1 MKFVKK
7 SYIIGRPILKKLNN
21 IKRILIANRGEIAIR
36 AIRAIRELGGESIAV
51 YSEADKDSMHV
62 KLADYS
68 ICIGKAP
75 SDKSYLHIPSI
86 LSAIEISYADAVYPG
101 YGFLAENPNFAS
113 ILEKSNIKFIGPKS
127 ETIRLTGDKAAARK
141 AAEEANVP
149 IIPGSPPIETLK
161 EALEIADEIGYPVL
175 LKAAAGG
182 GGRGM
187 RVAHSPQELS
197 RLLPVAQRE
206 AETNFG
212 DSRVYI
218 EKFIQNPK
226 HIEIQILADEQGNVV
241 YIGDRECSIQ
251 RRHQKLLEE
260 SPSPFITDRVRKEMG
275 EAAVRFAKHVDF
287 TGAGTVEFIVD
298 KDMNFYFI
306 EMNGRIQVEHPVSE
320 MTSGIDLVAWQLLIA
335 DGQKLDFNQKDIK
348 NTGHAIEFRINAEDP
363 ETFTPNPG
371 KIEDLYLPGGFGVRV
386 DTHIYKG
393 YTVPPYYDSLI
404 AKLIVY
410 GKNREEAVI
419 RGKRALTELI
429 IGGIKTTKDFH
440 LRILEDED
448 FLSGKYTTSLVDN
461 KYLGIRE

>member
-1 MKFVKK
+1 
-7 SYIIGRPILKKLNN
+7 LEKLDN
-21 IKRILIANRGEIAIR
+21 IKRILIANRGEIAVR
-36 AIRAIRELGGESIAV
+36 AIRAIRELGGESIAL
-51 YSEADKDSMHV
+51 YSQADKDSMHV
-62 KLADYS
+62 RLADYA
-68 ICIGKAP
+68 ICIGEAP
-75 SDKSYLHIPSI
+75 SDRSYLNIPSI

-101 YGFLAENPNFAS
+101 YGFLAENPNFAA
-113 ILEKSNIKFIGPKS
+113 ILEKSDIKFVGPRS
-127 ETIRLTGDKAAARK
+127 ETIQLTGDKAAARR
-141 AAEEANVP
+141 AAEEAGVP
-149 IIPGSPPIETLK
+149 IIPGSPPVETLK
-161 EALEIADEIGYPVL
+161 DALEVADKIGYPVL

-187 RVAHSPQELS
+187 RVVHSSQELV
-197 RLLPVAQRE
+197 RFLPVAQRE
-206 AETNFG
+206 AESNFG
-212 DSRVYI
+212 DSRVYV
-218 EKFIQNPK
+218 EKYIIDPK

-241 YIGDRECSIQ
+241 YIGDRECSVQ

-260 SPSPFITDRVRKEMG
+260 SPSPFITDKVRKQMG
-275 EAAVRFAKHVDF
+275 EAAVRFAKHVGF

-320 MTSGIDLVAWQLLIA
+320 MTSGIDLVAWQMLIA
-335 DGQKLDFNQKDIK
+335 DGKKLSFTQKDIK

-371 KIEDLYLPGGFGVRV
+371 IIEELYLPGGIGVRV

-410 GKNREEAVI
+410 GKNREEAII
-419 RGKRALTELI
+419 RGKRALTEFI

-440 LRILEDED
+440 MKLLDDPE
-448 FLSGKYTTSLVDN
+448 FVSGKYTTSLVDN
-461 KYLGIRE
+461 KYLGKKG

>member
-1 MKFVKK
+1 M
-7 SYIIGRPILKKLNN
+7 LKLDN
-21 IKRILIANRGEIAIR
+21 IKRILIANRGEIAVR
-36 AIRAIRELGGESIAV
+36 AIRAIRELGGESIAI

-62 KLADYS
+62 KLADYA

-75 SDKSYLHIPSI
+75 SDKSYLNIPAI

-101 YGFLAENPNFAS
+101 YGFLAENPNFAAL
-113 ILEKSNIKFIGPKS
+113 LERANIKFIGPRS
-127 ETIRLTGDKAAARK
+127 ETIRLTGDKAEARK
-141 AAEEANVP
+141 AAQEADVP
-149 IIPGSPPIETLK
+149 IIPGSPPVNTLK
-161 EALEIADEIGYPVL
+161 DALEVADKIGYPVL

-187 RVAHSPQELS
+187 RVVHSPQELS

-206 AETNFG
+206 AEANFG

-218 EKFIQNPK
+218 EKFILNPK
-226 HIEIQILADEQGNVV
+226 HIEIQILADEYGNVV

-260 SPSPFITDRVRKEMG
+260 SPSPFITPEVRKKMG
-275 EAAVRFAKHVDF
+275 EAAVRFAKHVGF

-298 KDMNFYFI
+298 ENMNFYFI

-320 MTSGIDLVAWQLLIA
+320 MTSGIDLVAWQMLVA
-335 DGQKLDFNQKDIK
+335 DGKKLSFSQEDIK
-348 NTGHAIEFRINAEDP
+348 QQGHAIEFRINAEDP

-371 KIEDLYLPGGFGVRV
+371 TIEELYLPGGFGVRV

-393 YTVPPYYDSLI
+393 YKIPPYYDSLI
-404 AKLIVY
+404 AKIIVY
-410 GKNREEAVI
+410 GKNREEAII
-419 RGKRALTELI
+419 RGKRALKELVVD
-429 IGGIKTTKDFH
+429 GIKTTKDFH
-440 LRILEDED
+440 LKILEDED
-448 FLSGKYTTSLVDN
+448 FLSGKYTTALIDK

>member
-1 MKFVKK
+1 ME
-7 SYIIGRPILKKLNN
+7 N

-36 AIRAIRELGGESIAV
+36 AIRAIRELGGESIAI
-51 YSEADKDSMHV
+51 YSEADKNSMHV

-68 ICIGKAP
+68 ICVGKAP
-75 SDKSYLHIPSI
+75 SDQSYLNIPSI

-101 YGFLAENPNFAS
+101 YGFLSENPNFAA
-113 ILEKSNIKFIGPKS
+113 ILEKSNIKFIGPRS
-127 ETIRLTGDKAAARK
+127 ETTRLTGDKAAARK
-141 AAEEANVP
+141 AAQEADVP
-149 IIPGSPPIETLK
+149 IIPGSPPVETLK
-161 EALEIADEIGYPVL
+161 EALAVADEIGYPVL

-187 RVAHSPQELS
+187 RVAHTPQELA

-206 AETNFG
+206 AEANFG

-218 EKFIQNPK
+218 EKYILNPK
-226 HIEIQILADEQGNVV
+226 HIEIQILADEHGNVV
-241 YIGDRECSIQ
+241 YIGDRECSVQ

-260 SPSPFITDRVRKEMG
+260 APSPFISDEVRKKMG
-275 EAAVRFAKHVDF
+275 EAAVRFAKHVGF
-287 TGAGTVEFIVD
+287 VGAGTVEFIVD

-320 MTSGIDLVAWQLLIA
+320 MVSGIDLVAWQMLIA
-335 DGQKLDFNQKDIK
+335 DGQKLTFSQEDIK
-348 NTGHAIEFRINAEDP
+348 NQGHAIEFRINAEDP

-371 KIEDLYLPGGFGVRV
+371 TITELYLPGGFGVRV

-410 GKNREEAVI
+410 GKDREEAII
-419 RGKRALTELI
+419 RGKRALSELVI
-429 IGGIKTTKDFH
+429 DGIKTTRDFH
-440 LRILEDED
+440 LKILEDPE
-448 FLSGKYTTSLVDN
+448 FKAGIYTTSLVDT
-461 KYLGIRE
+461 KYLGIKE

>member
-1 MKFVKK
+1 
-7 SYIIGRPILKKLNN
+7 LKRLEN

-36 AIRAIRELGGESIAV
+36 AIRAIRELGGESIAI
-51 YSEADKDSMHV
+51 YSEADKNSMHV

-68 ICIGKAP
+68 ICVGKAP
-75 SDKSYLHIPSI
+75 SDQSYLNIPSI

-101 YGFLAENPNFAS
+101 YGFLSENPNFAA
-113 ILEKSNIKFIGPKS
+113 ILEKSNIKFIGPRS
-127 ETIRLTGDKAAARK
+127 ETTRLTGDKAAARK
-141 AAEEANVP
+141 AAQEADVP
-149 IIPGSPPIETLK
+149 IIPGSPPVETLK
-161 EALEIADEIGYPVL
+161 EALAVADEIGYPVL

-187 RVAHSPQELS
+187 RVAHTPQELA

-206 AETNFG
+206 AEANFG

-218 EKFIQNPK
+218 EKYILNPK
-226 HIEIQILADEQGNVV
+226 HIEIQILADEHGNVV
-241 YIGDRECSIQ
+241 YIGDRECSVQ

-260 SPSPFITDRVRKEMG
+260 APSPFISDEVRKKMG
-275 EAAVRFAKHVDF
+275 EAAVRFAKHVGF
-287 TGAGTVEFIVD
+287 VGAGTVEFIVD

-320 MTSGIDLVAWQLLIA
+320 MVSGIDLVAWQMLIA
-335 DGQKLDFNQKDIK
+335 DGQKLTFSQEDIK
-348 NTGHAIEFRINAEDP
+348 NQGHAIEFRINAEDP

-371 KIEDLYLPGGFGVRV
+371 TITELYLPGGFGVRV

-410 GKNREEAVI
+410 GKDREEAII
-419 RGKRALTELI
+419 RGKRALSELVI
-429 IGGIKTTKDFH
+429 DGIKTTRDFH
-440 LRILEDED
+440 LKILEDPE
-448 FLSGKYTTSLVDN
+448 FKAGIYTTSLVDT
-461 KYLGIRE
+461 KYLGIKE

>member
-1 MKFVKK
+1 M
-7 SYIIGRPILKKLNN
+7 KKLKN

-75 SDKSYLHIPSI
+75 SDKSYLNIPSI

-101 YGFLAENPNFAS
+101 YGFLAENPDFAS

-127 ETIRLTGDKAAARK
+127 QTTRLTGDKAAARK
-141 AAEEANVP
+141 AAQEAGVP
-149 IIPGSPPIETLK
+149 IIPGSPPVETLK
-161 EALEIADEIGYPVL
+161 EALEIADSIGYPVL

-187 RVAHSPQELS
+187 RVVHSPQELT

-206 AETNFG
+206 AEANFG
-212 DSRVYI
+212 DDRVYI
-218 EKFIQNPK
+218 EKFITNPK
-226 HIEIQILADEQGNVV
+226 HIEVQILADEYGNVV

-260 SPSPFITDRVRKEMG
+260 SPSPFITDEVRKKMG
-275 EAAVRFAKHVDF
+275 EAAAKFAKHVGF

-298 KDMNFYFI
+298 KEMNFYFI

-320 MTSGIDLVAWQLLIA
+320 MTSGIDIVAWQMLIA
-335 DGQKLDFNQKDIK
+335 DGQELDFKQEDIK
-348 NTGHAIEFRINAEDP
+348 NSGHAIEFRINAEDP
-363 ETFTPNPG
+363 ESFTPNPG
-371 KIEDLYLPGGFGVRV
+371 TIKELYLPGGFGVRV

-410 GKNREEAVI
+410 GKTREEAII
-419 RGKRALTELI
+419 RGKRALTELVVE
-429 IGGIKTTKDFH
+429 GIKTTKDFH
-440 LRILEDED
+440 LKILEDPE
-448 FLSGKYTTSLVDN
+448 FLSGRYTTSLVDE
-461 KYLGIRE
+461 KYLGQKE

>member
-1 MKFVKK
+1 
-7 SYIIGRPILKKLNN
+7 LEKLQN
-21 IKRILIANRGEIAIR
+21 IKRILIANRGEIAVR

-51 YSEADKDSMHV
+51 YSEADKNSMHV

-68 ICIGKAP
+68 ICIGQAP
-75 SDKSYLHIPSI
+75 SDKSYLNIPSI

-101 YGFLAENPNFAS
+101 YGFLAENPHFAS
-113 ILEKSNIKFIGPKS
+113 ILERSNIKFIGPKA
-127 ETIRLTGDKAAARK
+127 ETIRLTGDKAEARK
-141 AAEEANVP
+141 KAQEVNVP
-149 IIPGSPPIETLK
+149 IIPGSPPVETLK
-161 EALEIADEIGYPVL
+161 EALEVADRIGYPVL

-187 RVAHSPQELS
+187 RVVHTPQELT
-197 RLLPVAQRE
+197 RMLPVAQRE
-206 AETNFG
+206 AEANFG

-218 EKFIQNPK
+218 EKYIIDPK
-226 HIEIQILADEQGNVV
+226 HIEIQILADEHGNVV

-260 SPSPFITDRVRKEMG
+260 APSPFITEQVRKKMG
-275 EAAVRFAKHVDF
+275 EAAVRFAKHVGF

-298 KDMNFYFI
+298 RDMNFYFI

-320 MTSGIDLVAWQLLIA
+320 MVSGIDLVAWQMLIA
-335 DGQKLDFNQKDIK
+335 DGKKLGFRQEDIK

-371 KIEDLYLPGGFGVRV
+371 EIKELYLPGGFGVRV

-404 AKLIVY
+404 GKLIVY
-410 GKNREEAVI
+410 GKNREEAVV

-429 IGGIKTTKDFH
+429 VEGIKTTKDFH
-440 LRILEDED
+440 LKLLDDPD
-448 FLSGKYTTSLVDN
+448 FLSGKYTTSLVDT
-461 KYLGIRE
+461 KYLGTEE

>member
-1 MKFVKK
+1 M
-7 SYIIGRPILKKLNN
+7 LKLDN
-21 IKRILIANRGEIAIR
+21 IKRILIANRGEIAVR
-36 AIRAIRELGGESIAV
+36 AIRAIRELGGESIAI

-62 KLADYS
+62 KLADYA

-75 SDKSYLHIPSI
+75 SDKSYLNIPAI

-101 YGFLAENPNFAS
+101 YGFLAENPNFAAL
-113 ILEKSNIKFIGPKS
+113 LERANIKFIGPRS
-127 ETIRLTGDKAAARK
+127 ETIRLTGDKAEARK
-141 AAEEANVP
+141 AAQEADVP
-149 IIPGSPPIETLK
+149 IIPGSPPVNTLK
-161 EALEIADEIGYPVL
+161 DALEVADKIGYPVL

-187 RVAHSPQELS
+187 RVVHSPQELS

-206 AETNFG
+206 AEANFG

-226 HIEIQILADEQGNVV
+226 HIEIQILADEHGNVV

-260 SPSPFITDRVRKEMG
+260 SPSPFITPEVRKKMG
-275 EAAVRFAKHVDF
+275 EAAVRFAKHVGF

-298 KDMNFYFI
+298 ENMNFYFI

-320 MTSGIDLVAWQLLIA
+320 MTSGIDLVAWQMLVA
-335 DGQKLDFNQKDIK
+335 DGKKLSFTQEDIK
-348 NTGHAIEFRINAEDP
+348 QQGHAIEFRINAEDP
-363 ETFTPNPG
+363 ETFVPNPG
-371 KIEDLYLPGGFGVRV
+371 TIEELYLPGGFGVRV

-393 YTVPPYYDSLI
+393 YKIPPYYDSLI
-404 AKLIVY
+404 AKIIVY
-410 GKNREEAVI
+410 GKNREEAIV
-419 RGKRALTELI
+419 RGKRALKELI
-429 IGGIKTTKDFH
+429 VEGIKTTKDFH
-440 LRILEDED
+440 LKILEDKD
-448 FLSGKYTTSLVDN
+448 FLSGKYTTALVDK